1 MCIFHRSI
9 DGTHMHDRYRAF
21 AVSGVESVCMMEFF
35 YMEQAKL
42 ARFLL
47 SKKVKGD
54 ERYGKHNSGITW

>member
-35 YMEQAKL
+35 LYNSTS
-42 ARFLL
+42 LL
-47 SKKVKGD
+47 D
-54 ERYGKHNSGITW
+54 